1 LAKAPTPASDKPT
14 ATWVIEQADKLHDAL
29 AAQRLKSSMVLSHF
43 YNAAGIA
50 GFGSSYEFDPNQAS
64 TRYRLLE
71 GLTHQNQLRAVLE
84 TRLSQTVRVPDIR
97 VQTIG
102 GRWGKQFSAR
112 KMGQWLSGSLRRQD
126 FGRTYWQVATD
137 ASTCPVAAARIWVD
151 SDGLHLQR
159 VRPDQIKYNPREGKR
174 PSNLTLH
181 YGVPRS
187 QLIRQYP
194 KFREYLNSDQAP
206 TYKDDP
212 LYVALDL
219 VGSVNADLIA
229 IHEHWRLG
237 TSKEMGVYT
246 VACGDRI
253 LNTKDEETDKKD
265 PRDWKWDFFPVIE
278 LVDGVSWDNFGGH
291 PLGEMLLGY
300 QLTINRMNKT
310 IESAQERLSKG
321 RIFLPKG
328 SEVDKQQFSR
338 TAGEFITFFNGLGGG
353 KPVIMA
359 GQAVSPDYYNRLDK
373 VENAMWEL
381 AGVSKS
387 QGTGTLPAGL
397 QGASGK
403 AQQEYNDVAS
413 TRLKAWTDNL
423 DNWTERLATIGL
435 SLAVDFLSNGGK
447 MAVVNA
453 PGTSVLTQVNL
464 TEDDGISVRVISV
477 SGLPAHPSSR
487 LDYVSKLVDNQF
499 VDRKYGAKLLSIP
512 DVEKIEDTATSAMDL
527 ATYHIEETLYKG
539 RLFTPEPNP
548 QYLEILLD
556 LGTRELM
563 QALRLEPEGDEETK
577 ERDTNIE
584 LLRRLLETGSNMMKK
599 LAPPPAPAPMPGP
612 GGTGGPPPIGGP
624 GPASAPLA

>member
-1 LAKAPTPASDKPT
+1 LAKAKKATAPDKPT
-14 ATWVIEQADKLHDAL
+14 ASWVIEQAGALHDVL
-29 AAQRLKSSMVLSHF
+29 AAQRLKSSMVLSYF
-43 YNAAGIA
+43 YNASGLAGL
-50 GFGSSYEFDPNQAS
+50 GSSYEFDPSLAS
-64 TRYRLLE
+64 NRYRLLE

-112 KMGQWLSGSLRRQD
+112 KMGQWLSGSLRRSD
-126 FGRTYWQVATD
+126 FGRIYWQVATD
-137 ASTCPVAAARIWVD
+137 ASTCPVAGARIWVD
-151 SDGLHLQR
+151 DDGLHLAR
-159 VRPDQIKYNPREGKR
+159 VRPDQIKYNPREGKK
-174 PSNLTLH
+174 PSNLTLR
-181 YGVPRS
+181 YGVPRA
-187 QLIRQYP
+187 QLARSYP
-194 KFREYLNSDQAP
+194 AFKKYLYSDKCP
-206 TYKDDP
+206 EYKDDP

-219 VGSVNADLIA
+219 VGTLNADLVEV
-229 IHEHWRLG
+229 HEHWRLG

-246 VACGDRI
+246 VAVGDEI
-253 LNTKDEETDKKD
+253 LNPDA
-265 PRDWKWDFFPVIE
+265 RDWKWDFFPVIE

-300 QLTINRMNKT
+300 QLTISRMNRT
-310 IESAQERLSKG
+310 IDTSQERLSKG
-321 RIFLPKG
+321 RVYLPKG

-338 TAGEFITFFNGLGGG
+338 TSAEFITFYNGMGGG
-353 KPVIMA
+353 KPIIQA
-359 GQAVSPDYYNRLDK
+359 GQAVSPDYYQRLDK

-423 DNWTERLATIGL
+423 DNWTERLATVGL
-435 SLAVDFLSNGGK
+435 TLAVDHLSNGGK
-447 MAVVNA
+447 LAVVNA
-453 PGTSVLTQVNL
+453 PGTSVLTQVNLKDLNL

-512 DVEKIEDTATSAMDL
+512 DVEKIEDIATSAMDL
-527 ATYHIEETLYKG
+527 ATYHIEGTLYEGK
-539 RLFTPEPNP
+539 RFTPEPNP

-563 QALRLEPEGDEETK
+563 QALRLEPEGDEERA
-577 ERDTNIE
+577 ERDRNIE
-584 LLRRLLETGSNMMKK
+584 MLRRLLETADHIMKK
-599 LAPPPAPAPMPGP
+599 IAPPPPPAA
-612 GGTGGPPPIGGP
+612 PPPGSP
-624 GPASAPLA
+624 GAPPPLSAPPA